1 MNRKIFTITLV
12 GALAAAPA
20 FGAPAE
26 SAAEGR
32 RALGVGV
39 AAGGLV
45 GTVVGGPPGAVIGM
59 MLAGITTDQ
68 HLSAGR
74 AATLEERAAA
84 LEHERLGLLSEH
96 MKLKARADDLERRLA
111 DERRLAAS
119 AADRAPLADGLE
131 FAVSFRTDSSTPPE
145 DAAAGLDALASL
157 LGAAPSLEVRLD
169 GYADPRGDSAHN
181 QALSLARAAA
191 IRDHLVNAG
200 VDPERIRVSA
210 HGALADPAGE
220 PSSGSD
226 DWALQRRVDV
236 RLENHGGKVAA
247 NP

>member
-12 GALAAAPA
+12 ALLATAPA
-20 FGAPAE
+20 FGVAAE

-32 RALGVGV
+32 RALRIGV

-45 GTVVGGPPGAVIGM
+45 GAVAGGPPGAVIGM

-68 HLSAGR
+68 HLTAGR
-74 AATLEERAAA
+74 AATLEERAAV
-84 LEHERLGLLSEH
+84 LEHERLSLLSER
-96 MKLKARADDLERRLA
+96 MRLKARADDLGRRLA
-111 DERRLAAS
+111 HERRQAAI
-119 AADRAPLADGLE
+119 AAGSAPLANGLE
-131 FAVSFRTDSSTPPE
+131 FAVSFRTDSATPPE
-145 DAAAGLDALASL
+145 DATAGLDALASL
-157 LGAAPSLEVRLD
+157 LGATPSLDVRLD
-169 GYADPRGDSAHN
+169 GYADPRGNSAHN

-200 VDPERIRVSA
+200 VEPDRIRVTA
-210 HGALADPAGE
+210 HGAIADPAGE
-220 PSSGSD
+220 PGRRSD

-236 RLENHGGKVAA
+236 RLENHSGKVAA